1 MLARALLA
9 QGKTREAQTAAD
21 RALSLAHQTCDVIAG
36 FETDLAAQAVS
47 VASRKF
53 PEAAKALESVRIQA
67 DHQGFA
73 GFDLEAR
80 LALAEI
86 EMLSGRANSGRAH
99 LQELQ
104 NDARSKGF
112 LLIARKAK
120 ALESAHPSTTN

>member
-1 MLARALLA
+1 M
-9 QGKTREAQTAAD
+9 QE
-21 RALSLAHQTCDVIAG
+21 
-36 FETDLAAQAVS
+36 
-47 VASRKF
+47 VASRKTIRF
-53 PEAAKALESVRIQA
+53 GLFEANLGDGLLSKSGTRIKLQDQPFKFWPCFWSVPEKWSAGTKFAKICGPTTPS
-67 DHQGFA
+67 GFA